1 MTKPSMSHAL
11 VKAELSTDLVSPRD
25 RDGALID
32 PSRTAVAKGAVEG
45 AWSIESVDEDWS
57 PDVAFLLDEGEIKHI
72 PAGTAVRVQSTDGWH
87 HCEFPQSGG
96 LYGPAI
102 WAPADPADDRELLAV
117 AREDYE
123 KWKLGMPLGLSA
135 FLPGVVGM
143 PLWLSSLQDRL
154 LDPAVTDKAAVMAE
168 VLLFADAVPYAV
180 FGSGGLALAIGVGAE
195 ILRRRLNPLTVESV
209 NQRVSTILRMPRSA
223 IQALGRPQER
233 LRLRLVSPEREQ
245 DDLDQA
251 IADSLDSYHAQ
262 RARLVAKKI
271 SGSPLIEHTHAML
284 EEISLRMEED
294 RSVLRKDNLRQTYLA
309 LIQRAEADVALVLDK
324 KDTEAADALVGD
336 MTALLRQMDSH
347 RK

>member
-1 MTKPSMSHAL
+1 MTKPSKSHA
-11 VKAELSTDLVSPRD
+11 VAKAELSTDLVSPRD

-32 PSRTAVAKGAVEG
+32 PAMTAVAKGAVEG
-45 AWSIESVDEDWS
+45 AWSIEAVDEDWV
-57 PDVAFLLDEGEIKHI
+57 PDEAFLLDEGEVKHVPPGVAI
-72 PAGTAVRVQSTDGWH
+72 RVQSGGGWL

-96 LYGPAI
+96 LYGPAV
-102 WAPADPADDRELLAV
+102 WAPAEATDPEALLAAAHAKGPMVPTGYKVWFAGCIGTMVIIFFHHADIMEQIRNLSPDPALEEVEKMTAAMKRMPYLLLGGIFSSLIPATAAELLH
-117 AREDYE
+117 RKYWP
-123 KWKLGMPLGLSA
+123 KTI
-135 FLPGVVGM
+135 
-143 PLWLSSLQDRL
+143 R
-154 LDPAVTDKAAVMAE
+154 
-168 VLLFADAVPYAV
+168 
-180 FGSGGLALAIGVGAE
+180 
-195 ILRRRLNPLTVESV
+195 SV
-209 NQRVSTILRMPRSA
+209 NQRVSAVLRMPRSA

-233 LRLRLVSPEREQ
+233 LRLVSPAGPM

-251 IADSLDSYHAQ
+251 IADSLDIYHAQ

-271 SGSPLIEHTHAML
+271 AGSPMLEHTYTML
-284 EEISLRMEED
+284 EEISLRIAAD